1 MTVFEAIFLG
11 LLQGLTE
18 FLPVSSSGHLV
29 IAQHFIGLTSPPVL
43 FDILLHLA
51 TSLAVIVV
59 LWSQLLQLNLKTIG
73 FILLASLPA
82 AIVGLILN
90 SSIETIFSSLTLV
103 AFALL
108 INSLILFS
116 AQYFFSNAQSTS
128 LSAKNS
134 LVIGLFQ
141 ALAIIPGIS
150 RSGST
155 ISAGILA
162 KLKPQL
168 VFNFS
173 FLLSLPAI
181 LGAVLLQLKDLSFF
195 QTQLGLPLL
204 LGSITAFVSGLM
216 SLKLLKKFVSQ
227 GRFSFFAYYCLALG
241 LILLLVAR

>member
-1 MTVFEAIFLG
+1 MTVFAAIFLG

-51 TSLAVIVV
+51 TALAVIVV

-90 SSIETIFSSLTLV
+90 SSIVTIFSSLTLV

-116 AQYFFSNAQSTS
+116 AQHFFKNAQSTS

-181 LGAVLLQLKDLSFF
+181 FGAVLLQLKDLSFF

-204 LGSITAFVSGLM
+204 LGSITAFVSGLI

-241 LILLLVAR
+241 LILLLAAR